1 MNRNEGAF
9 KVAAAFGFF
18 AVVLGAFGSHGL
30 KDILLQNGM
39 TETWKTA
46 SLYHLVHSVVLL
58 WLAWAGINQR
68 AFWCFVAG
76 IVIFSGS
83 LYLMSVTGI
92 RWLGAVTPVGGLALL
107 SGWLLLFFQ
116 KKSVY
121 S

>member
-1 MNRNEGAF
+1 MTKSGVAF

-18 AVVLGAFGSHGL
+18 AVALGAFGSHGL

-46 SLYHLVHSVVLL
+46 SLYHLAHSVLLL

-68 AFWCFVAG
+68 AFWSFVVG
-76 IVIFSGS
+76 IFIFSGS

-107 SGWLLLFFQ
+107 SGWLFLFFQ
-116 KKSVY
+116 KKSVK
-121 S
+121 